1 MELDD
6 SRAGRFV
13 GLFVHI
19 QRVDRE
25 ASVLELPQCSYMIF
39 PRIGEDSDIV
49 NVDINF
55 GNVTEE
61 VFHER
66 LCNVGRWLYAHG
78 QTIVP
83 VVTEGSCNCA
93 RVLALCLELQR
104 KGIAYR

>member
-1 MELDD
+1 MEVDS

-13 GLFVHI
+13 GLFLRI

-25 ASVLELPQCSYMIF
+25 AGVLELSQCSYMIF

-49 NVDINF
+49 NVSISF

-66 LCNVGRWLYAHG
+66 LCNFGQLLYAHG

-83 VVTEGSCNCA
+83 VVTERSCNCA

-104 KGIAYR
+104 KGIAYQ